1 MWTSQPCRSRWHIVA
16 GQPRIDAMDR
26 RGERRD
32 YRNRKDGC
40 EDRQSHM
47 RTPSVAPVEI
57 VVHGQNPLEL
67 ESTQPPGAG
76 SAKREIGIRGLPQHW
91 RPEADHGMGDDD
103 VAQSGGW
110 AISGSMTLATIL
122 LLWHFP
128 NLTVGSSVSSA
139 TWRACDGRS
148 GSRGIWFGSICC
160 EQRGGPLR

>member
-26 RGERRD
+26 RGERRY

-91 RPEADHGMGDDD
+91 RPEADHAMACDD
-103 VAQSGGW
+103 VANSGG
-110 AISGSMTLATIL
+110 
-122 LLWHFP
+122 
-128 NLTVGSSVSSA
+128 
-139 TWRACDGRS
+139 RAN
-148 GSRGIWFGSICC
+148 RGPIA
-160 EQRGGPLR
+160 LRTS

>member
-1 MWTSQPCRSRWHIVA
+1 
-16 GQPRIDAMDR
+16 
-26 RGERRD
+26 
-32 YRNRKDGC
+32 
-40 EDRQSHM
+40 
-47 RTPSVAPVEI
+47 
-57 VVHGQNPLEL
+57 
-67 ESTQPPGAG
+67 
-76 SAKREIGIRGLPQHW
+76 
-91 RPEADHGMGDDD
+91 MGDDD

-128 NLTVGSSVSSA
+128 NRTVGSSVSPA

>member
-1 MWTSQPCRSRWHIVA
+1 
-16 GQPRIDAMDR
+16 MDR

-40 EDRQSHM
+40 EDRQGHM
-47 RTPSVAPVEI
+47 RAPSVAPVEI

-103 VAQSGGW
+103 VAQSGNW

-122 LLWHFP
+122 PLWHFP
-128 NLTVGSSVSSA
+128 NLMVG
-139 TWRACDGRS
+139 
-148 GSRGIWFGSICC
+148 
-160 EQRGGPLR
+160 